1 MTDMRSWDRDAD
13 QSLQADATLPRAERP
28 QVQDSGIVEIFNYG
42 RGRQGLIP
50 LWVGEGDLPTP
61 DFICDAAARSF
72 SQGETFYTGQRGLP
86 ELRAAIAGYMTRSY
100 GTPFADAELP
110 FTPERFFVTVG
121 GMQALQ
127 IAFGLVTEPG
137 DDILVPTPAWPN
149 FRGAVSAAGAHAVDV
164 PMVFSGDG
172 PNGRWTLDMARLASA
187 VTRRTRAI
195 VINSPSNPTG
205 WTATLQDLRD
215 LLDLSRR
222 HGLWIIADEIYGRL
236 VYGAERAPSFHD
248 VMEADDRV
256 MFAQTFS
263 KNWAMT
269 GWRVGWLEAPQRFG
283 SMIENL
289 VQYSTSGVPVPLQRG
304 ALAAIE
310 QGDTVLTAQVERARA
325 SRDLLSEAL
334 GRIGRVD
341 FAVPD
346 GAFYLFCRV
355 RGFDDSRRLAFR
367 LVDEAGLGVAPGSA
381 FGDAGKGFI
390 RLCFARDPGSMP
402 EIARRLHGW
411 LLADLPS

>member
-1 MTDMRSWDRDAD
+1 MTDSRTDDGEAD
-13 QSLQADATLPRAERP
+13 QPMGPEAIVARAERLRVP
-28 QVQDSGIVEIFNYG
+28 DSGIVEVFNYG

-72 SQGETFYTGQRGLP
+72 KQGETFYTGQRGLP
-86 ELRAAIAGYMTRSY
+86 ELRAAIADYMTRSY
-100 GTPFADAELP
+100 GTPFADAAAP

-137 DDILVPTPAWPN
+137 DEILVPTPAWPN
-149 FRGAVSAAGAHAVDV
+149 FRGAITAAGARAVDV
-164 PMVFSGDG
+164 PMVFSGTG
-172 PNGRWTLDMARLASA
+172 PGGRWSLDRDRLASA
-187 VTRRTRAI
+187 VTPRTRAI

-205 WTATLQDLRD
+205 WTAALQDLRD

-236 VYGAERAPSFHD
+236 VYGGDRAPSFHD

-256 MFAQTFS
+256 LFAQTFS

-269 GWRVGWLEAPQRFG
+269 GWRIGWLEAPPDFG
-283 SMIENL
+283 PMIENL

-304 ALAAIE
+304 ATAAIE
-310 QGDTVLTAQVERARA
+310 RGDAVLHTQVERARA
-325 SRDLLSEAL
+325 SRDLLTEAL
-334 GRIGRVD
+334 ARIGGVD

-355 RGFDDSRRLAFR
+355 QGLDDSRRLAFR

-381 FGDAGKGFI
+381 FGHAGEGFI

-402 EIARRLHGW
+402 EIARRLSGW
-411 LLADLPS
+411 LLAQQSG